1 MTGVPYIV
9 ASVTATGG
17 EVLAVDWSS
26 VSALTDSLTGALL
39 VRVAVWLALGCVVA
53 IGLSFLVRKLR
64 LGTALVGGTLVG
76 ILAAVAFLLALPP
89 FGETLAHAIAAG
101 LLGLGVA
108 LMIARARPGAAKA
121 DGGDSTQVSQ
131 PASSRAPAVSGS
143 PAKPDQKEKPAAKT
157 PPEPAATADEKTPPA
172 PESQAPPEAETSS
185 PPLNKEAAPKATK
198 KAVAKPAPKKPQPGK
213 AQTKPSW
220 M

>member
-1 MTGVPYIV
+1 MTGVPYNV
-9 ASVTATGG
+9 ASVAATGG
-17 EVLAVDWSS
+17 EALAVDWSS
-26 VSALTDSLTGALL
+26 VSALMDSLTGALL

-64 LGTALVGGTLVG
+64 LGTALFGGTLVG
-76 ILAAVAFLLALPP
+76 ILAAVAFLLALPS

-108 LMIARARPGAAKA
+108 LMIARARPGPSTPVAEKKASPPEPAPAPAKA
-121 DGGDSTQVSQ
+121 
-131 PASSRAPAVSGS
+131 
-143 PAKPDQKEKPAAKT
+143 QKEKPAAKT
-157 PPEPAATADEKTPPA
+157 PAEPAATADEKTPPA

-185 PPLNKEAAPKATK
+185 PPPNKEAAPKATK

-213 AQTKPSW
+213 AQTRPSW